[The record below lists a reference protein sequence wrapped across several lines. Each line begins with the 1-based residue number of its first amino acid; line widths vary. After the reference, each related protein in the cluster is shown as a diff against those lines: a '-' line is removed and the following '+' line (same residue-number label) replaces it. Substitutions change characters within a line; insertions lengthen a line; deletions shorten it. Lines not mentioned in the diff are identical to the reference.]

1 MATITLPAV
10 VTPAVVAA
18 VENNMRR
25 CFAEL
30 ERAEQRGA
38 PLHERERLY
47 QAYLTA
53 YTAYCEAVQRVQH
66 TNGYV
71 K

>member
-18 VENNMRR
+18 VERHMQR
-25 CFAEL
+25 AWSEL
-30 ERAEQRGA
+30 DQADHRQAS
-38 PLHERERLY
+38 PDVRERLY

-53 YTAYCEAVQRVQH
+53 YAAYCEAVQRVQRH
-66 TNGYV
+66 G
-71 K
+71 

>member
-1 MATITLPAV
+1 MATITLPTV

-38 PLHERERLY
+38 PSDVREKLY

-53 YTAYCEAVQRVQH
+53 YAAYCEAVRRVQQ
-66 TNGYV
+66 GG
-71 K
+71 